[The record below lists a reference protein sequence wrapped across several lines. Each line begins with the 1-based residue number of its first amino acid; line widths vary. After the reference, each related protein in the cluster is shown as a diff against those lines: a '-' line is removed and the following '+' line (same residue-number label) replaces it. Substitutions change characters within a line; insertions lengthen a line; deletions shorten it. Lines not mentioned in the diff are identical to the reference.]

1 MATFID
7 TGLPGLMQIDPD
19 VFSDSRGLFFE
30 TYRKSW
36 FHSLAPQIDFV
47 QHNHSSS
54 HLGVLRGLHYQ
65 ITRPQAKLIR
75 VTSGKIWDVAVDI
88 RRDSKSFGKWFGTE
102 LSAEN
107 HRMVY
112 VTRGFA
118 HGFIVLSRKAEIHYL
133 CSDYYAPHLER
144 GIAWNCPRL
153 AIAWPSPI
161 PGKPILSPKDEI
173 LPILDNIAPE
183 DLPTIASCPINSNG
197 DQPSCE
203 Y

>member
-1 MATFID
+1 MATFTD
-7 TGLPGLMQIDPD
+7 TGLPGLVQIDPD
-19 VFSDSRGLFFE
+19 VFTDSRGFFLE

-65 ITRPQAKLIR
+65 KMRAQAKLIR

-107 HRMVY
+107 HRMIY
-112 VTRGFA
+112 ISQGFA
-118 HGFIVLSRKAEIHYL
+118 HGFIVLSQEAEIHYL
-133 CSDYYAPHLER
+133 CSDYYAPNLEQ

-161 PGKPILSPKDEI
+161 AEKPILSPKDEI
-173 LPILDNIAPE
+173 LPVLDEIPID
-183 DLPTIASCPINSNG
+183 DLPTIAACHENSNR
-197 DQPSCE
+197 S
-203 Y
+203 